1 MNNRLVEAEKLSKMF
16 VMGDEEISAVDNV
29 DLVIARGEFL
39 AIMGPSGS
47 GKTTLLNLI
56 GCLDPP
62 TGGRILFE
70 GQDISRL
77 KERELDSLRLNRI
90 GFIFQTFNLLPTLT
104 ALENVVFPM
113 SVAGIGSAAAEQ
125 KANEL
130 LSWVGLSHRLRH
142 YPKQLSAGENQ
153 RVAIARALANQP
165 LLLLA
170 DEPTGN
176 LDSKSSEEIATL
188 LRRINAE
195 YKTAILLV
203 THDPGIGK
211 IADKVFQMTDGRI
224 SIEEEQSQRQGGE

>member
-1 MNNRLVEAEKLSKMF
+1 MNDKLVETEKLSKMF
-16 VMGDEEISAVDNV
+16 VMGGEEIAAVDNV
-29 DLVIARGEFL
+29 DLVIDKGEFL

-56 GCLDPP
+56 GCLDRP
-62 TGGRILFE
+62 TGGRIFFQ

-77 KERELDSLRLNRI
+77 KERELDLLRLEKI

-104 ALENVVFPM
+104 ALENVIFPM
-113 SVAGIGSAAAEQ
+113 SVAKMGSTSAEQ
-125 KANEL
+125 RAEEL

-188 LRRINAE
+188 LKRINAE
-195 YKTAILLV
+195 YKTAILLI
-203 THDPGIGK
+203 THDPGIGE
-211 IADKVFQMTDGRI
+211 IADKVFRMIDGRI
-224 SIEEEQSQRQGGE
+224 SIEEE